1 MEQIKQILTR
11 LLWLAVVLYTGYSL
25 SQAVWRNIKVN
36 QRISQLKVEIS
47 SIKQDNSK
55 LADLSLYYQTDQ
67 FKEIELRRRL
77 GYKRPEEQLVVLPL
91 NFSDPDSP
99 DRPQRV
105 DREALPFYRKW
116 VETITGLTI

>member
-1 MEQIKQILTR
+1 VEQIKQILTR